1 MSKSFKL
8 IVLASLVL
16 NLLFLGV
23 ILGYAPHRFD
33 APRTRQQRMEA
44 ALGKLPEPAQ
54 SRFRQIF
61 KQIRDLRAAG
71 DPLREPM
78 DAARNQALQ
87 LMSAQTFDE
96 AAYDQ
101 QVKKFDELR
110 EETFQRMSH
119 VIKQVVKDLTPDD
132 RRTLAELLRRPPPR
146 ADQN

>member
-8 IVLASLVL
+8 VILASLVL

-61 KQIRDLRAAG
+61 NEIRAAG

-119 VIKQVVKDLTPDD
+119 VIKQAVKDLTPDD